1 MSNTRISSI
10 GPHGSRPFSPEKVR
24 RAADRGMRISGTKKA
39 EGFTL
44 LEVMVSMAIIAVALS
59 AVLGSQSQSV
69 SIAAE
74 AKFNTTASSLLQ
86 SKIAEI
92 ESADPYELSSGSG
105 DFGEDFPGYTWEM
118 DVRGA
123 MFMNPENVSN
133 HLKRIDVTV
142 RWGDAEQYVRSLS
155 LYRFCP
161 EKG

>member
-1 MSNTRISSI
+1 
-10 GPHGSRPFSPEKVR
+10 
-24 RAADRGMRISGTKKA
+24 
-39 EGFTL
+39 L

-105 DFGEDFPGYTWEM
+105 DFGEDFPGYTWQME
-118 DVRGA
+118 VRGA
-123 MFMNPENVSN
+123 IFMNPENVSN
-133 HLKRIDVTV
+133 HLKQIDVTV
-142 RWGDAEQYVRSLS
+142 RWGDDERYGRSLS